1 MILKRF
7 AARFNPL
14 LQVHSNST
22 PVASFLSRGSILSK
36 QVGFIQLTPSAETLR
51 TAFVGTKL
59 WTSNNFE
66 AWVQVRLIPW
76 RWNAMALSLNWRRRF
91 ETATR
96 NQGFKGAAAE
106 LNISQVAIRQQ
117 DRFLDGHAK
126 RKPFNR
132 LLQRALLTGSK
143 RRVCLSVVGGLALPV
158 RSFADDR
165 KSWTSTVEI
174 SRSTGFP

>member
-1 MILKRF
+1 
-7 AARFNPL
+7 
-14 LQVHSNST
+14 
-22 PVASFLSRGSILSK
+22 
-36 QVGFIQLTPSAETLR
+36 
-51 TAFVGTKL
+51 
-59 WTSNNFE
+59 
-66 AWVQVRLIPW
+66 
-76 RWNAMALSLNWRRRF
+76 MALSLNWRRRF

-96 NQGFKGAAAE
+96 NQGFTGAAAE

-117 DRFLDGHAK
+117 DRFLDGHANW
-126 RKPFNR
+126 KPFNR